1 MTGSFEGGFEIIE
14 DKLKQGVK
22 VQFCQIFLLMWSLT
36 QKYGTR
42 IRKRLLAA
50 SRIKIQ
56 PVNTY
61 PAAVGRQSEEEF
73 AMRGKG

>member
-1 MTGSFEGGFEIIE
+1 MKGLFDGGFDIIE
-14 DKLKQGVK
+14 NKLKHKLK
-22 VQFCQIFLLMWSLT
+22 VQFCQIFLLMWSLP

-42 IRKRLLAA
+42 TRKRLLAA

-61 PAAVGRQSEEEF
+61 PAVGRQSEEEF